1 MTVYLSSFFS
11 LPIKTSSGQYL
22 SHEQVVAKL
31 DDETVAYENEVG
43 IQGYFGETIRV
54 GISVEKE
61 KYEVAV
67 RWMKDLLYGAEF
79 DISRYFDFLF
89 TQTYRTYRNLYE
101 YRLQV
106 TCAKILQ
113 GLPELKRDGNTM
125 LSSYSAELLYDQ
137 TSTAR
142 TNAISGQM
150 KAIPELV
157 KMLQENPE
165 QVRKDFEEIRKHS
178 KDHLIS

>member
-1 MTVYLSSFFS
+1 
-11 LPIKTSSGQYL
+11 
-22 SHEQVVAKL
+22 
-31 DDETVAYENEVG
+31 
-43 IQGYFGETIRV
+43 
-54 GISVEKE
+54 
-61 KYEVAV
+61 
-67 RWMKDLLYGAEF
+67 
-79 DISRYFDFLF
+79 
-89 TQTYRTYRNLYE
+89 
-101 YRLQV
+101 
-106 TCAKILQ
+106 
-113 GLPELKRDGNTM
+113 M

-157 KMLQENPE
+157 RMLQENPE